1 MRKFYFIIACI
12 FGGALTAETIGN
24 VEFEFPPST
33 SDWVL
38 LTDSNAYCPVEEN
51 SGDTIQIKIY
61 THKVGDA
68 LEFFTVANIL
78 EQEEEEETE
87 EEKFQ
92 TAEYA
97 QRFVNDLLAA
107 YFPNHRIA
115 FTAFTEDENDG
126 FLEWELNDGMQQIF
140 YGLCRSLK
148 VKEGAIVLSY
158 MTTASKTLENSAVW
172 REALYQAKPQ
182 QASN

>member
-1 MRKFYFIIACI
+1 ML
-12 FGGALTAETIGN
+12 GGVLAAETIGN
-24 VEFEFPPST
+24 VEFQFPPST

-38 LTDSNAYCPVEEN
+38 LTDSNAYCPVEESPGN
-51 SGDTIQIKIY
+51 GVQIKIY

-68 LEFFTVANIL
+68 LEFFTIANIL
-78 EQEEEEETE
+78 EQQDQEETE
-87 EEKFQ
+87 EEEQFQ

-115 FTAFTEDENDG
+115 ITHFTEEEDSG
-126 FLEWELNDGMQQIF
+126 FLEWELNDGVQQIF

-148 VKEGAIVLSY
+148 VKESGVVLSY
-158 MTTASKTLENSAVW
+158 MTTALKTLENSALW
-172 REALYQAKPQ
+172 TKALYQAKATGSDQ
-182 QASN
+182 I